1 MKEQGS
7 ERNGGFFRAAKTI
20 FWAFFGVRRRKHSE
34 SDAASLTPAQ
44 IVVAGILGG
53 LVFVLV
59 LVVVVRAVVMSHG
72 ATT

>member
-1 MKEQGS
+1 MKEQGTA
-7 ERNGGFFRAAKTI
+7 RGGGFIQAAKTI

-34 SDAASLTPAQ
+34 SDIAKLTPAQ

-53 LVFVLV
+53 VMFVLV
-59 LVVVVRAVVMSHG
+59 LVFVVRIVVMGHG